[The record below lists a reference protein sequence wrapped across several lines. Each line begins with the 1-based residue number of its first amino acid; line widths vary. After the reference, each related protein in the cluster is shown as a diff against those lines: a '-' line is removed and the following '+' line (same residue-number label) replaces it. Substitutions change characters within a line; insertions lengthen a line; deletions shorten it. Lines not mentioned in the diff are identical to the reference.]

1 MLHIQDYRKIVDELI
16 MKHFPK
22 LKGKKII
29 LKEIDT
35 LDYRAHVNYSIFGLL
50 ILISTQLRKFPGWKI
65 KRILIHELCHLEI
78 FLKQGWLMTKL
89 DWILYLLSKKY
100 RIKVEKQANTLMIK
114 KGFGKLVLSAMRENK
129 KRRLSCS
136 LTEKQIKEHMKK
148 LK

>member
-1 MLHIQDYRKIVDELI
+1 
-16 MKHFPK
+16 
-22 LKGKKII
+22 
-29 LKEIDT
+29 
-35 LDYRAHVNYSIFGLL
+35 
-50 ILISTQLRKFPGWKI
+50 
-65 KRILIHELCHLEI
+65 
-78 FLKQGWLMTKL
+78 MTKL